1 MKKDIVI
8 SGVGGQGIISIAYVL
23 GSAALK
29 DGLHFKQSEV
39 HGMSQR
45 GGAVESHLRMSDQ
58 PIHSDIIPEGAAD
71 LILSVE
77 PVEALRYLKF
87 LAPGGTVLASSAPFV
102 NIPDYPDMETV
113 KKAFAAL
120 PKAHLIDADGLAK
133 QAGNA
138 RTANI
143 VMTGAAS
150 LLLPLKEESLLFF
163 IEESFKAKGEKLV
176 EINTKA
182 FQAGRD
188 AAKGL
193 GIA

>member
-29 DGLHFKQSEV
+29 DGLQFKQSEV

-45 GGAVESHLRMSDQ
+45 GGAVESHLRMSDA

-87 LAPGGTVLASSAPFV
+87 LAPGGTVLSSSTPFV
-102 NIPDYPDMETV
+102 NIPDYPDMEAV
-113 KKAFAAL
+113 RKAFAAL

-133 QAGNA
+133 KAGNV

-163 IEESFKAKGEKLV
+163 IEDSFKSKGDKMV
-176 EINTKA
+176 EINKKA
-182 FQAGRD
+182 FYLGRE
-188 AAKGL
+188 AAKAL

>member
-8 SGVGGQGIISIAYVL
+8 SGVGGQGIISISYVL

-45 GGAVESHLRMSDQ
+45 GGAVESHLRMSDR

-77 PVEALRYLKF
+77 PIEALRYLRF
-87 LAPGGTVLASSAPFV
+87 LAPGGVVLASSAPFV
-102 NIPDYPDMETV
+102 NIPDYPDMEAV
-113 KKAFAAL
+113 KKAFSAL
-120 PKAHLIDADGLAK
+120 PKAHLLDAEGLAK
-133 QAGNA
+133 KAGSVRA
-138 RTANI
+138 ANI

-150 LLLPLKEESLLFF
+150 LLLPLKEESLLYY
-163 IEESFKAKGEKLV
+163 IEESFKSKGEKMV
-176 EINTKA
+176 EINKKA
-182 FQAGRD
+182 FQAGRE

>member
-45 GGAVESHLRMSDQ
+45 GGAVESHLRMSDG

-87 LAPGGTVLASSAPFV
+87 LAPGGTVLSSSTPFV
-102 NIPDYPDMETV
+102 NIPDYPDMEAV
-113 KKAFAAL
+113 KKAF
-120 PKAHLIDADGLAK
+120 HL
-133 QAGNA
+133 
-138 RTANI
+138 
-143 VMTGAAS
+143 
-150 LLLPLKEESLLFF
+150 
-163 IEESFKAKGEKLV
+163 
-176 EINTKA
+176 
-182 FQAGRD
+182 GRD
-188 AAKGL
+188 AAKEL

>member
-29 DGLHFKQSEV
+29 DGFNFKQSEV

-45 GGAVESHLRMSDQ
+45 GGAVESHLRMSDA

-71 LILSVE
+71 MILSVE

-87 LAPGGTVLASSAPFV
+87 LAPGGLVLSSSTPFV
-102 NIPDYPDMETV
+102 NIPDYPDMEDV

-120 PKAHLIDADGLAK
+120 PKAHLIDAEGLAK
-133 QAGNA
+133 KAGNMRA
-138 RTANI
+138 ANI
-143 VMTGAAS
+143 VMVGAAS
-150 LLLPLKEESLLFF
+150 PMLPLKEESLLFY
-163 IEESFKAKGEKLV
+163 IEESFKAKGEKMV
-176 EINTKA
+176 EINKKA
-182 FQAGRD
+182 FQLGRD
-188 AAKGL
+188 AAKEL

>member
-29 DGLHFKQSEV
+29 DGFDFKQSEV

-45 GGAVESHLRMSDQ
+45 GGAVESHLRISDQ

-71 LILSVE
+71 MILSVE

-87 LAPGGTVLASSAPFV
+87 LAPGGLVLSSSTPFV
-102 NIPDYPDMETV
+102 NIPDYPDMEAV

-120 PKAHLIDADGLAK
+120 PKAHLIDAEGLAK
-133 QAGNA
+133 KAGNMRA
-138 RTANI
+138 ANI
-143 VMTGAAS
+143 VMVGAAS
-150 LLLPLKEESLLFF
+150 PMLPLKEESLLFY
-163 IEESFKAKGEKLV
+163 IEESFKAKGERMV
-176 EINTKA
+176 EINKKA
-182 FQAGRD
+182 YHLGRD
-188 AAKGL
+188 AAKEL